1 MAGPGGSDR
10 PGEPGAVR
18 ALLIGDVAGHLDV
31 LRWALGA
38 HGVDLDTATMPDGLV
53 VVQAGDLVHRGP
65 DSAGVIALVDR
76 FLRGPHAERWIQ
88 LIGNHEQPYLFDQ
101 PCVISR
107 ELDEFSANT
116 LRAWWA
122 EGLAHAAT
130 AITPDWTQVAL
141 PRRMR
146 SVRPEG
152 DILVTHAGLTHGAW
166 EELGGPPTAA
176 AAAAAINADAR
187 GPATVTLREGRM
199 TTGTTD
205 LAAGPLWA
213 QAGAELLT
221 SWDQTT
227 DAPHLNQIHGHTTVR
242 GWSQERWYPGAADII
257 NRGDLL
263 ADQDTKRELA
273 HIGNRLIWGIDPG
286 HQQDPA
292 PTWQPLVI
300 PLGDGRPIPGGMKPE
315 NHRARWHLFRGS
327 PD

>member
-1 MAGPGGSDR
+1 MADTGGSDR
-10 PGEPGAVR
+10 PGGPGAVR
-18 ALLIGDVAGHLDV
+18 AVLIGDVAGHLDS
-31 LRWALGA
+31 LRWVLGA
-38 HGVDLDTATMPDGLV
+38 YGVDVATATIPDGLV

-76 FLRGPHAERWIQ
+76 FLRGPRAERWIQ

-101 PCVISR
+101 PTVIGR
-107 ELDEFSANT
+107 ELDEPSVST

-122 EGLAHAAT
+122 DGLAHAAT
-130 AITPDWTQVAL
+130 AITPDWSQVVL

-166 EELGGPPTAA
+166 LALGRPTTAA
-176 AAAAAINADAR
+176 AAAAAINADAL

-221 SWDQTT
+221 SWDDTT

-263 ADQDTKRELA
+263 ADQDAKLELA
-273 HIGNRLIWGIDPG
+273 RIGNRLIWGIDPG
-286 HQQDPA
+286 HQHAPA
-292 PTWQPLVI
+292 PMWQPLVI
-300 PLGDGRPIPGGMKPE
+300 PLEGGPLIPRGMKPV
-315 NHRARWHLFRGS
+315 NHRAMWHLFRG
-327 PD
+327 PR

>member
-1 MAGPGGSDR
+1 MAGRGGSDR
-10 PGEPGAVR
+10 PGGPGAVR
-18 ALLIGDVAGHLDV
+18 ALLIGDVAGHLDA

-38 HGVDLDTATMPDGLV
+38 HGVDLVTATIPDGLV

-76 FLRGPHAERWIQ
+76 FLRGPHPDRWIQ

-101 PCVISR
+101 PCVIGR
-107 ELDEFSANT
+107 ELDEGSVNT
-116 LRAWWA
+116 LRGWWA
-122 EGLAHAAT
+122 DGLAHAAT
-130 AITPDWTQVAL
+130 AITPDWTEVAL

-166 EELGGPPTAA
+166 ADLGGPTTAA

-199 TTGTTD
+199 TTGITD
-205 LAAGPLWA
+205 PAAGPLWA

-221 SWDQTT
+221 SWDGTP

-257 NRGDLL
+257 NRGHLL

-273 HIGNRLIWGIDPG
+273 RIGNRLIWGIDPG
-286 HQQDPA
+286 HQHAPA
-292 PTWQPLVI
+292 PTWQPLMI
-300 PLGDGRPIPGGMKPE
+300 PLDGGRPIPSGMKPG
-315 NHRARWHLFRGS
+315 NRRASWHLFRGS

>member
-1 MAGPGGSDR
+1 MGRGGPGR
-10 PGEPGAVR
+10 PGGPLGPR
-18 ALLIGDVAGHLDV
+18 ALLIGDVAGHLDA

-38 HGVDLDTATMPDGLV
+38 HGVDLATATIPDGLV

-65 DSAGVIALVDR
+65 DSAGVIALVDL
-76 FLRGPHAERWIQ
+76 FLRGRHAERWIQ

-101 PCVISR
+101 PCVIGR
-107 ELDEFSANT
+107 ELDEPSVNT

-122 EGLAHAAT
+122 DGLAHAAT

-146 SVRPEG
+146 SMRPQG

-166 EELGGPPTAA
+166 EELGGPATAA

-221 SWDQTT
+221 SWDHTT

-273 HIGNRLIWGIDPG
+273 RISDRLIWGIDPG
-286 HQQDPA
+286 HHHAPA
-292 PTWQPLVI
+292 RTWQPLVI
-300 PLGDGRPIPGGMKPE
+300 PLEGGPPLPSAMSPVT
-315 NHRARWHLFRGS
+315 HRARWHLFRGS
-327 PD
+327 PG